1 MTVEEKIEII
11 KSNKRFIVG
20 ALNVYLDSVYNLTD
34 DFFDEDMKLK
44 LFLSE
49 DNKTEQYLLELRE
62 KAEYYEKIRAKLLS
76 DDFNLSLAEINYINL
91 TLLYSAISMEKEV
104 KKIQNSISV
113 AKNIY
118 NNLLSGEEN

>member
-11 KSNKRFIVG
+11 KSNKKFIVG

-34 DFFDEDMKLK
+34 DFFDKDMKLK
-44 LFLSE
+44 PFLSE

-76 DDFNLSLAEINYINL
+76 NDFNLSLAEINYINL

>member
-20 ALNVYLDSVYNLTD
+20 ALNVYLDSIYNLTD
-34 DFFDEDMKLK
+34 DFFDENMKLK
-44 LFLSE
+44 SFLSE

-62 KAEYYEKIRAKLLS
+62 KATYYEKIRAKLLS

-91 TLLYSAISMEKEV
+91 TLLYSAISMEREV

>member
-44 LFLSE
+44 PFLSE
-49 DNKTEQYLLELRE
+49 DNKTEQ
-62 KAEYYEKIRAKLLS
+62 
-76 DDFNLSLAEINYINL
+76 
-91 TLLYSAISMEKEV
+91 
-104 KKIQNSISV
+104 
-113 AKNIY
+113 
-118 NNLLSGEEN
+118 

>member
-34 DFFDEDMKLK
+34 DFFDENMKLK
-44 LFLSE
+44 PFLSE

>member
-20 ALNVYLDSVYNLTD
+20 ALNVYLDSIYNLTD
-34 DFFDEDMKLK
+34 DFFDENMKLK
-44 LFLSE
+44 SFLPE
-49 DNKTEQYLLELRE
+49 DDKTQQYLLELRE
-62 KAEYYEKIRAKLLS
+62 KAEYYEKVRAKLLS
-76 DDFNLSLAEINYINL
+76 DDFNLTLVEINYINL

-104 KKIQNSISV
+104 KKIQNSIST